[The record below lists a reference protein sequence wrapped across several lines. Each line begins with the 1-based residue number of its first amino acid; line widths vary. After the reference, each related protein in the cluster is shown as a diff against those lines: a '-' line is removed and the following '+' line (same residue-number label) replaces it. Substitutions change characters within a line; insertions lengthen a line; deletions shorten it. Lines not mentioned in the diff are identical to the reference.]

1 MMAAVKL
8 TDLAVGDILS
18 WNDVSDVHKIRNGI
32 YQRNGKLISLL
43 TDFGRINPCYPDHDG
58 DEAGT
63 IHYHGYG
70 RHGNQ
75 KLDAPNRALFDAITS
90 AHSVPL
96 FNKLSVGRW
105 QFVGLVRVL
114 NGEYIFDE
122 RQQRMVWQF
131 TLSVG
136 TRTPSSAIPLA
147 ASGDL

>member
-1 MMAAVKL
+1 MKNVKGPKPASF
-8 TDLAVGDILS
+8 TIQPGSILS
-18 WNDVSDVHKIRNGI
+18 WTEVSKIHKVRNGI

-58 DEAGT
+58 DEPHT

-105 QFVGLVRVL
+105 EFVGPVRVF
-114 NGEYIFDE
+114 NGKYIYDE

-131 TLSVG
+131 TLLRCVL
-136 TRTPSSAIPLA
+136 SS
-147 ASGDL
+147 